1 MDVLNARAS
10 HGPGRFGRSAVTFLR
25 HALACAALLAACAPA
40 ARAQMDVRITAVEP
54 ARTDSTLE
62 CVVRTSGL
70 PDARSRET
78 LASGLPSSLT
88 LAVTVLDG
96 AGRERGTTLAEVRIE
111 PDPWERSFV
120 VRTPV
125 GRQRAASMEELAVL
139 LRTIGPLPLPRT
151 TGFDARRPGRVR
163 VRLAVHALAPA
174 EADRAH
180 ALFVGDVSGN
190 GGERRE
196 VSAGLGTLLR
206 YFLGRSPAEAWRA
219 EGRSEPFDLRVPE
232 RAR

>member
-1 MDVLNARAS
+1 MGVLIVRAS
-10 HGPGRFGRSAVTFLR
+10 QGPGRRGRTAVTS
-25 HALACAALLAACAPA
+25 AWAVVACAALLAGADV

-62 CVVRTSGL
+62 CTVRTSGL

-88 LAVTVLDG
+88 LSVTVLDAG
-96 AGRERGTTLAEVRIE
+96 GRERATTLAEVRIE

-120 VRTPV
+120 VRTPF
-125 GRQRAASMEELAVL
+125 GRQRAASMEELAAI
-139 LRTIGPLPLPRT
+139 LRTIGPLPLPRA

-174 EADRAH
+174 EADRTH
-180 ALFVGDVSGN
+180 ALFAGDVSGN

-219 EGRSEPFDLRVPE
+219 EGVSESFDLRAP
-232 RAR
+232 ARRR